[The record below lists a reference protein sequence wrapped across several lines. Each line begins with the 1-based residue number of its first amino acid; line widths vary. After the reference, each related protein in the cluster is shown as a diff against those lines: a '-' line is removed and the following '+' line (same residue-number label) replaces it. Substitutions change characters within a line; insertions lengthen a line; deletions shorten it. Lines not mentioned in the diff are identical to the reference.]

1 MTPDPAAAADRS
13 AAAVFFPV
21 VEGVPMRR
29 LDRRS
34 TLSWLAALALLP
46 ACKIV
51 RDKDKKKPGVA
62 NGGFDAD
69 AYVNGIW
76 DAKVLPLVREH
87 AVEIT
92 NVLDAL
98 AKDVDAAGQQYGHR
112 AEAEGAAWN
121 FIVKGQ
127 GKVTKADVA
136 SRHGTL
142 VVALDRDPAG
152 RSVTLQVGPVVFG
165 SAFRDSLPFVSF
177 NDFVNQIDYAQVS
190 RKLND
195 RAVAAARAN
204 FDPAKAEGRTVAFQG
219 AMVNPAGGEIQVT
232 PVILEAQ

>member
-1 MTPDPAAAADRS
+1 MHQ
-13 AAAVFFPV
+13 
-21 VEGVPMRR
+21 

-34 TLSWLAALALLP
+34 TLTLLAALAFLP

-51 RDKDKKKPGVA
+51 RDKDKKKQTGA
-62 NGGFDAD
+62 NGAFDAD
-69 AYVNGIW
+69 AYVDGIW
-76 DAKVLPLVREH
+76 DSKVMPLVRDH
-87 AVEIT
+87 AAEVAI
-92 NVLDAL
+92 VLDAL
-98 AKDVDAAGQQYGHR
+98 AKDPDAAGTQYGHR

-121 FIVKGQ
+121 FIVKGK
-127 GKVTKADVA
+127 GKVTKVDAE
-136 SRHGTL
+136 SRRGTMI
-142 VVALDRDPAG
+142 VALDGDPAG

-195 RAVAAARAN
+195 RAIAAARKGL
-204 FDPAKAEGRTVAFQG
+204 DPAQAEGRTVAFQG
-219 AMVNPAGGEIQVT
+219 AMANPAGGEVQVI

>member
-1 MTPDPAAAADRS
+1 MH
-13 AAAVFFPV
+13 
-21 VEGVPMRR
+21 R

-34 TLSWLAALALLP
+34 TLALFAALALLP

-51 RDKDKKKPGVA
+51 RDKDKKKQGA
-62 NGGFDAD
+62 AGGFDAD
-69 AYVNGIW
+69 GYVAGIW
-76 DAKVLPLVREH
+76 DSKVMPLLREQ
-87 AVEIT
+87 ATEVVI
-92 NVLDAL
+92 VLDAL
-98 AKDVDAAGQQYGHR
+98 AKDPDAAGTQYGNR

-121 FIVKGQ
+121 FIVKGK

-136 SRHGTL
+136 SRRGTL
-142 VVALDRDPAG
+142 VVALDGDPAG

-177 NDFVNQIDYAQVS
+177 NDFVNQIDFAQAS

-195 RAVAAARAN
+195 RAIAAARQGL
-204 FDPAKAEGRTVAFQG
+204 DPAQAEGRTIVFHG
-219 AMVNPAGGEIQVT
+219 AMANPGGGEVQVT